1 MMGVPDASVGLPYS
15 KAPRD
20 RLTFVKL
27 LPSAR
32 LRMQWTVA
40 ESRGTSGFSS
50 DGLLVEKGT

>member
-1 MMGVPDASVGLPYS
+1 MGVPDACVGLPYS